1 MRGYAH
7 NYSYPEND
15 VISSK
20 EAVRRALSGKKLY
33 IFDLDGTVYLGG
45 RAFPFAVDYIN
56 ELRRA
61 GRRVLFFTNNAS
73 RGRAFYYKKL
83 ADMGFTPAPGEIL
96 TSGDVTADYIARNHA
111 GASVYLLGTPE
122 LRRDFAA
129 AGVRL
134 VGDDDAGGAEG
145 SAADRSAAVGSTSE
159 AADIASDTA
168 RTAAESADNSE
179 ADPHV
184 DIVVTSF
191 DTTLTYARLDAACRH
206 IRAGAAYLCTHP
218 DFNCPTERGFMIDS
232 GAIAAAVTASTGV
245 VPTYFGKPYPTA
257 AAAISALTGVPLT
270 DAVVFGDRLY
280 TDIALGKR
288 SGMTAALVLTGES
301 TEADADA
308 LPPED
313 APDIVL
319 RSLADACVG

>member
-134 VGDDDAGGAEG
+134 VGDDEGCGDANR
-145 SAADRSAAVGSTSE
+145 SAADA
-159 AADIASDTA
+159 
-168 RTAAESADNSE
+168 

-191 DTTLTYARLDAACRH
+191 DTTLTYARLDAACRY

-245 VPTYFGKPYPTA
+245 APTYFGKPYPTA

-288 SGMTAALVLTGES
+288 SGMTATLVLTGES